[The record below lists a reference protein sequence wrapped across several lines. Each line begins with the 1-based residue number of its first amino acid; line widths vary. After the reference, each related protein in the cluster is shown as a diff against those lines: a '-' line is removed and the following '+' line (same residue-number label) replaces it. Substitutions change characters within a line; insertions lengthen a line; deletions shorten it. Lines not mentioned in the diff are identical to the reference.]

1 MLVCPSPHP
10 THAPPLGAGPGS
22 SSGEGG
28 WFEGA
33 AQQFQGGGHQTNH
46 RAHSTAQAEGEVRWQ
61 GGMEPLVAQELP

>member
-1 MLVCPSPHP
+1 MPH
-10 THAPPLGAGPGS
+10 PLGAGPGS

-46 RAHSTAQAEGEVRWQ
+46 RAHSTAQAEGEASGQ
-61 GGMEPLVAQELP
+61 GGSDAVNTCPVQGETGHAVDM